1 MYNRLYEYFTENELI
16 SSSVSDFKPE
26 NSCIDQLI
34 SITHDIYQ
42 SFDNRLKLGVSS
54 LTYVK
59 LLTEFD
65 IKRSYLLN
73 TLANFKR

>member
-26 NSCIDQLI
+26 DSCINQLI

-54 LTYVK
+54 VTYLK